1 MTNIRYL
8 IDELNQIIVNAS
20 VQQEQSTNVNIR
32 ISSNKSSPMIQHQPV
47 QQPMQKQPMTQPQTQ
62 LPQIKFI
69 QAEPISV
76 KSSNYC
82 CNKKQSIHKLMM
94 AKEKHQKIILI
105 ILKSKNYLISNN

>member
-76 KSSNYC
+76 KSSSQHQTGNLIQERGIIDIGNDIHELETK
-82 CNKKQSIHKLMM
+82 NKFLEM
-94 AKEKHQKIILI
+94 IIEM
-105 ILKSKNYLISNN
+105 

>member
-47 QQPMQKQPMTQPQTQ
+47 QQPMTQPQTQ
-62 LPQIKFI
+62 QPQINFI

-76 KSSNYC
+76 KSSSQHQTGNLIQERGIIDIGNEIHELETK
-82 CNKKQSIHKLMM
+82 NKFLEMFIEM
-94 AKEKHQKIILI
+94 
-105 ILKSKNYLISNN
+105 